1 MSKGISS
8 TPAVRVLRE
17 QKAVFT
23 LHSYRYEE
31 KGGTAA
37 AAKALNAEEHKVI
50 KTLVMETDAKE
61 PFLVLM
67 HGDRKVSLKALA
79 ASLKIKKAVPC
90 TPETANKHTGYFV
103 GGISP
108 FGIKKSLKIYMEA
121 SIASLE
127 KIYINA
133 GKRGLL
139 FQITIKDLIRILNP
153 ILVNVAI

>member
-1 MSKGISS
+1 MSKGISA
-8 TPAVRVLRE
+8 TPAVRILKE
-17 QKAVFT
+17 QKVAFT
-23 LHSYRYEE
+23 LNPYRYEE

-37 AAKALNAEEHKVI
+37 AAKALNVKEHTVI

-67 HGDRKVSLKALA
+67 HGNRKVSVKALA
-79 ASLKIKKAVPC
+79 ASLKIKNVAPC
-90 TPETANKHTGYFV
+90 TPEKAHKHTGYFV

-108 FGIKKSLKIYMEA
+108 FGTRRPLRIYMEA
-121 SIASLE
+121 SIAFLE

-139 FQITIKDLIRILNP
+139 VQIDVKDLIRILSP
-153 ILVNVAI
+153 TLVNVAI